1 MRGQFVNGHI
11 EVEGDPY
18 PDGTVVEFVVRDDDG
33 YLLELTPEQE
43 DAIEESIAE
52 IERGEGIS
60 GEEMLAQLRAMQSPT
75 KR

>member
-1 MRGQFVNGHI
+1 MRGQFVNGRI

-33 YLLELTPEQE
+33 DFLELTPEQE

-52 IERGEGIS
+52 IERGECIS
-60 GEEMLAQLRAMQSPT
+60 ADEMLGKLRQM
-75 KR
+75 RER

>member
-1 MRGQFVNGHI
+1 MRGQFVNGRI
-11 EVEGDPY
+11 EVEGETY

-52 IERGEGIS
+52 IERGEFIS
-60 GEEMLAQLRAMQSPT
+60 GEEMLERLRQM
-75 KR
+75 RER